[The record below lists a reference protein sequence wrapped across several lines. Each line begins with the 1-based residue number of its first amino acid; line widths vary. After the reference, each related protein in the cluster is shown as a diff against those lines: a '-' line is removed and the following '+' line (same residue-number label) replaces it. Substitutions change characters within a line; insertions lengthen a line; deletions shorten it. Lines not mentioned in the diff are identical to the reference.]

1 MSVKFLVK
9 SLLHNAFSLITW
21 NTKNRKQNDLYNAL
35 SKSAPTMY
43 TLVEELYNS
52 YD

>member
-35 SKSAPTMY
+35 SKSAPTKY